1 MTPTQT
7 TLDLTPLRSAS
18 QGPVLGPADDGWDAA
33 RQAWNL
39 VADQHP
45 AAVACPTSVGDV
57 VAAVDFA
64 RTHGLRVAAQGT
76 GHAATALTSLEHT
89 VLLKTMRMG
98 RVEIDPVARRARV
111 EAGALWG
118 DLAVAAGEYGLS
130 ALAGSSPDVGVV
142 GYSLGGGIGWL
153 SRPHGLAANSITAVE
168 LVTAEGEL
176 VRADHDH
183 ETDLF
188 WALRGGGGSFGVVT
202 ALEMSLVPVAEL
214 YAGGVMWPAEHS
226 SELFHAYREWAADA
240 PDELTSGFRFL
251 CLPPI
256 PEVPEPLRGRP
267 VVDVTAAYVGDPAE
281 GAALLDRL
289 RGVAPPLMDTFATMP
304 AAGLCR
310 IYGDPEQP
318 TPGMTHQTMMAEL
331 TPEAVG
337 ALVEVAGPGSGNPL
351 LMVALRHLG
360 GALAEA
366 PEGAGALGCLSGE
379 YALYGVGVPM
389 APEMAG
395 PIEAHLDRVVAAVEP
410 WSAGRDYLN
419 FAERPGD
426 ASAAFSPEDYRRL
439 REIKARVDPE
449 DRFQASHPVR

>member
-1 MTPTQT
+1 MTPTDT
-7 TLDLTPLRSAS
+7 SLDLDSLRSSS
-18 QGPVLGPADDGWDAA
+18 QGPVLGPGDDGWDAA

-39 VADQHP
+39 MADQHP
-45 AAVACPTSVGDV
+45 AVVACPTSVADV

-64 RTHGLRVAAQGT
+64 RAHGLRVAAQGT
-76 GHAATALTSLEHT
+76 GHAATALAPLERSL
-89 VLLKTMRMG
+89 LLKTMRMG
-98 RVEIDPVARRARV
+98 RVDVDPVARRARV

-153 SRPHGLAANSITAVE
+153 SRRHGLAANSITAAE
-168 LVTAEGEL
+168 LVTAEGRL
-176 VRADHDH
+176 VRTDAEH
-183 ETDLF
+183 EPDLF

-202 ALEMSLVPVAEL
+202 ALEMSLVPVAEI
-214 YAGGVMWPAEHS
+214 YAGSVMWPAERA
-226 SELFHAYREWAADA
+226 SEIFHAYREWAADA

-267 VVDVTAAYVGDPAE
+267 VVDVTGAYDGDPAE
-281 GAALLDRL
+281 GAALVDRL
-289 RGVAPPLMDTFATMP
+289 RAVAEPLVDTFASMP

-318 TPGMTHQTMMAEL
+318 TPGMTHQTTLAEL
-331 TPEAVG
+331 TSETVD
-337 ALVEVAGPGSGNPL
+337 ALIEVAGPGSRNPL

-360 GALAEA
+360 GALAEV
-366 PEGAGALGCLSGE
+366 PVGAGALGCLAGE
-379 YALYGVGVPM
+379 YALYGVGIPM

-395 PIEAHLDRVVAAVEP
+395 PIDAHLDRVVAAVEP
-410 WSAGRDYLN
+410 WSTGRDYLN
-419 FAERPGD
+419 FADRPCD
-426 ASAAFSPEDYRRL
+426 ASAAFSPEAYRRL
-439 REIKARVDPE
+439 RDVKAQVDPE
-449 DRFQASHPVR
+449 DLFQASHPVR